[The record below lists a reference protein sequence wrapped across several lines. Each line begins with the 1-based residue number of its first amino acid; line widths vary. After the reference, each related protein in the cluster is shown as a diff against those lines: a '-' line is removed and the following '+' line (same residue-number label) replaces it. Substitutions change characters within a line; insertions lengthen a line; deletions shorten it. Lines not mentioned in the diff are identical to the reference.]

1 MFNFTHNNHLKY
13 SIGGRDYGKR
23 ETGLEKYQ
31 VTLGNIDSDE
41 YKKTSW
47 RQELRRTADLVL
59 NDLGKD
65 LVVFL
70 SGGTDSEIVVRN
82 FLEIGFKPRCAII
95 RFKDDYNDYDVKSA
109 EELCQDLDI
118 DLMYLDFDVKDFY
131 YSGRAAELATEIQC
145 CQITY
150 LTVYENIRKLSA
162 PAIMGGELFLSKKV
176 ERKNKFWYYVFREN
190 EDASAMRFSNH
201 YQIPLVNEWFSY
213 TPEMVLHFLNDPDIK
228 KLISDRIPHKLSS
241 VSSKNKILKKLF
253 PEIKKR
259 IKTHGFER
267 LRALNFECYVALGNQ
282 CLIRRTEGSLDGIP
296 IEKTFNMLRNKNEN
310 S

>member
-31 VTLGNIDSDE
+31 VTLGAIDPAE

-59 NDLGKD
+59 KDFGKD

-82 FLEIGFKPRCAII
+82 FLEIGVKPRCAII
-95 RFKDDYNDYDVKSA
+95 RFKDQYNDYDVKSA
-109 EELCQDLDI
+109 EELCRELDI
-118 DLMYLDFDVKDFY
+118 DLIYLDFDVKDFY
-131 YSGRAAELATEIQC
+131 YSGQAAELATEIQC

-162 PAIMGGELFLSKKV
+162 PAIMGGELFLSKKI
-176 ERKNKFWYYVFREN
+176 ERNNTFWYYVFREN

-213 TPEMVLHFLNDPDIK
+213 TPEMVLHFLNDSDIRS
-228 KLISDRIPHKLSS
+228 LISNRITHKLSS
-241 VSSKNKILKKLF
+241 VSSKNRILKKLF
-253 PEIKKR
+253 PEIKQR

-267 LRALNFECYVALGNQ
+267 LRALNFECYVTLGNQ
-282 CLIRRTEGSLDGIP
+282 CLIRRTESSLDGIP
-296 IEKTFNMLRNKNEN
+296 IQKAFNMLRNHDGNC
-310 S
+310 

>member
-1 MFNFTHNNHLKY
+1 MFNFTYNNHLKY
-13 SIGGRDYGKR
+13 SVGGRLFGKR
-23 ETGLEKYQ
+23 ETGIEKYQ
-31 VTLGNIDSDE
+31 VSLGQIDPDE
-41 YKKTSW
+41 YRKTSW
-47 RQELRRTADLVL
+47 RQELRRTANLVL
-59 NDLGKD
+59 QDLGRD

-82 FLEIGFKPRCAII
+82 FLEIGFKPKCAII
-95 RFKDDYNDYDVKSA
+95 RFKDDYNDYDVQSA
-109 EELCQDLDI
+109 EELCKELDI

-162 PAIMGGELFLSKKV
+162 PAIMGGELFLAKKV

-213 TPEMVLHFLNDPDIK
+213 TPEMILHFLNDQK
-228 KLISDRIPHKLSS
+228 MRQLIADRIPHKLSS
-241 VSSKNKILKKLF
+241 VSSKNKILKNLF
-253 PEIKKR
+253 PEIKER

-267 LRALNFECYVALGNQ
+267 LKALNFECYVTLGNQ

-296 IEKTFNMLRNKNEN
+296 IEKVFKMLRNENEN
-310 S
+310 F